1 MESTASSVTHGVR
14 VAGNLCRFAASGEVM
29 TKRYLVRVTGFIIT
43 LTLLLAVVVG
53 LAQVH
58 QTRSWQSEAVPV
70 SSDDTAQV
78 EDTALVCLALVGGTA
93 LLAGAMWMSK
103 LRRML

>member
-1 MESTASSVTHGVR
+1 MESTASNVTHGVR
-14 VAGNLCRFAASGEVM
+14 VVGNLCRFVASGEVM
-29 TKRYLVRVTGFIIT
+29 TRRYLVRVTGFIIT

-53 LAQVH
+53 LTQAH
-58 QTRSWQSEAVPV
+58 QARSGQSEAAPV

-93 LLAGAMWMSK
+93 LLAGAVWMSK
-103 LRRML
+103 LRCML